1 MSLRGCRVRAWIG
14 LGAGLLLAGCRSG
27 PGPAPALGGADPGI
41 HERVIPGPDGRELR
55 FTVAVPAQYDGMRP
69 VPLVLAL
76 HFGGS
81 AFPPFFGRGILELL
95 MLPALEPLGA
105 IIVAPDAVD
114 PGWNDEVDEK
124 RVLFLLDH
132 LLASFAIDRKRVLC
146 TGYSMGGA
154 GTWYL
159 VGRHAERFT
168 AAIPIAGR
176 PPDATAPGK
185 WTVPVHA
192 IHSRKDELVP
202 LAPVEAYVANLKGQ
216 GANVQLTIVD
226 ELTHFQTDR
235 FVEPLRDRLGWL
247 GDAWK

>member
-1 MSLRGCRVRAWIG
+1 MVSSRIG
-14 LGAGLLLAGCRSG
+14 ALVLLMAGLGCRSG
-27 PGPAPALGGADPGI
+27 PGPAPALGGADPGV
-41 HERVIPGPDGRELR
+41 HERSIPGPDGQELR
-55 FTVAVPAQYDGMRP
+55 FTISVPPQYDGLRR

-81 AFPPFFGRGILELL
+81 AFPAFFGRGILE
-95 MLPALEPLGA
+95 MLVQPALEPLGA
-105 IIVAPDAVD
+105 LIVAPDAVD
-114 PGWNDEVDEK
+114 PGWGDEVDEK

-132 LLASFAIDRKRVLC
+132 LLGTLAIDRKRVLA

-154 GTWYL
+154 GTWFL
-159 VGRHAERFT
+159 VGKYPERFT

-176 PPDATAPGK
+176 PPEATPAGR

-192 IHSRKDELVP
+192 IHSRRDELVP
-202 LAPVEAYVANLKGQ
+202 LAPVEAYVATLRGQ
-216 GANVQLTIVD
+216 GANVQLTVVD

-247 GDAWK
+247 GEIWK